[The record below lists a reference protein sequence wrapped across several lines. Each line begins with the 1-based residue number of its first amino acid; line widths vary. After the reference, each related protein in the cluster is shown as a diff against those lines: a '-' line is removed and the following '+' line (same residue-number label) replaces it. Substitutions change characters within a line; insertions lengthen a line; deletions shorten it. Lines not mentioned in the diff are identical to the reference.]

1 MAVTYFPS
9 IAPSSRS
16 YSPGTYPQTDFES
29 LDGTKTTLRYGNRRV
44 NATLNLGFSNISDA
58 DVVSILA
65 AYKDSNEN
73 WTATESSWIEFIENN
88 VRNKVVTA
96 GVTDVNLQ
104 NQYIEETQL
113 KWRFS
118 GPPSVT
124 TTFIGKNNVN
134 CSFVACL
141 DAPI

>member
-1 MAVTYFPS
+1 MAATYFPS

-16 YSPGTYPQTDFES
+16 YSPGIYPKTEFES
-29 LDGTKTTLRYGNRRV
+29 LDGTKTILRYGNRRI
-44 NATLNLGFSNISDA
+44 NPTLTLNFSNISDA
-58 DVVSILA
+58 NVVSILA

-73 WTATESSWIEFIENN
+73 WTATESSWIEFIESS

-96 GVTDVNLQ
+96 GVIDTDLQ
-104 NQYIEETQL
+104 DQYIEETQL

-118 GPPSVT
+118 APPSVT
-124 TTFIGKNNVN
+124 TTFVGRNNVS

>member
-1 MAVTYFPS
+1 MAKVYFPS

-16 YSPGTYPQTDFES
+16 YSPGTYPKTEFES
-29 LDGTKTTLRYGNRRV
+29 LDGTKTILRFGNKRV
-44 NATLNLGFSNISDA
+44 NATLQLGFSNITDA
-58 DVVSILA
+58 NVFSILA
-65 AYKDSNEN
+65 TYKDSNEN
-73 WTATESSWIEFIENN
+73 WTATESVWIEFVENG

-118 GPPSVT
+118 APPTVT
-124 TTFIGKNNVN
+124 STGIGLSNVS

-141 DAPI
+141 DSP

>member
-1 MAVTYFPS
+1 MAATYFPS

-16 YSPGTYPQTDFES
+16 YSPGIYPKTEFES
-29 LDGTKTTLRYGNRRV
+29 LDGTKPILRYGNRRI
-44 NATLNLGFSNISDA
+44 NPTLTLNFSNISDA
-58 DVVSILA
+58 NVVSILA

-73 WTATESSWIEFIENN
+73 WTATESSWIEFIESS

-96 GVTDVNLQ
+96 GVIDTDLQ
-104 NQYIEETQL
+104 DQYIEETQL

-118 GPPSVT
+118 APPSVT
-124 TTFIGKNNVN
+124 TTFVGRNNVS

>member
-1 MAVTYFPS
+1 MAKVYFPS

-16 YSPGTYPQTDFES
+16 YSPGTYPKTEFES
-29 LDGTKTTLRYGNRRV
+29 LDGTKTILRFGNKRV
-44 NATLNLGFSNISDA
+44 NATLQLGFSNITDA
-58 DVVSILA
+58 NVFSILA
-65 AYKDSNEN
+65 TYKDSNEN
-73 WTATESSWIEFIENN
+73 WTATESAWIEFVENG

-118 GPPSVT
+118 APPTVT
-124 TTFIGKNNVN
+124 STGIGLSNVS

-141 DAPI
+141 DSP